1 MARVLLIDDS
11 PTERALITGWLAKHG
26 YIALEAEDAET
37 GLALAHQQKPDLV
50 LMDIIMPGTNGFE
63 ATRKLRRSP
72 TTQAIPVVLISSKSQ
87 PSDLAWGKKQGAAAY
102 LTKPFTEADL
112 LHTLKQFVS
121 QE

>member
-11 PTERALITGWLAKHG
+11 PTERALITGWLSKHG
-26 YIALEAEDAET
+26 YIAMEAADAET

-72 TTQAIPVVLISSKSQ
+72 ATQTIPVVLILS
-87 PSDLAWGKKQGAAAY
+87 LY
-102 LTKPFTEADL
+102 THL
-112 LHTLKQFVS
+112 
-121 QE
+121 